1 MRFRPFGATGT
12 AVSALSIA
20 LTDAPNRRRAA
31 DWQAL
36 AFDALENGVNTFEIA
51 GVNPAIQDGLADAL
65 RTVDRHL
72 VFVSLRLGATINGGR
87 DFSADHIAR
96 TVEATIARMDIDYLD
111 LLLLDDPG
119 EEELSAEALAVCKA
133 LRAAGRTR
141 MIGVRGKG
149 TAMDAY
155 ISTNHFDVVAL
166 PYSLSSGWIDRH
178 RMKAA
183 GQKDMAI
190 IGYDFFPEQFHRA
203 QDVAPVRRTLW
214 GKPKVIHSLSN
225 AGTYAF
231 LHDTPDWTAEEICL
245 AFALTEPGLATVQ
258 IPTEDVGRL
267 ADLAAV
273 TERDMPAGAASR
285 IEMARFGDH
294 KSANKA

>member
-20 LTDAPNRRRAA
+20 LTDVGNRRRAA

-36 AFDALENGVNTFEIA
+36 AFEALENGVNTFEIA
-51 GVNPAIQDGLADAL
+51 GTNPAIQEGLADAL
-65 RTVDRHL
+65 RAVDRHL
-72 VFVSLRLGATINGGR
+72 VFVSLRIGAALDGGR
-87 DFSADHIAR
+87 NFSADHIAR
-96 TVEATIARMDIDYLD
+96 TVESTIARMDIEYLD

-119 EEELSAEALAVCKA
+119 EDELSAEALAVCKA

-149 TAMDAY
+149 VAMDAY
-155 ISTNHFDVVAL
+155 ISTKHFDVVAL
-166 PYSLSSGWIDRH
+166 PYSLSSGWVDRH
-178 RMKAA
+178 RLKAA
-183 GQKDMAI
+183 GQKDMAV
-190 IGYDFFPEQFHRA
+190 IGYDFFPQQFHKA
-203 QDVAPVRRTLW
+203 EDVAPVKRSFW
-214 GKPKVIHSLSN
+214 GKPKVITALAN

-231 LHDTPDWTAEEICL
+231 LHDTPEWTAEEICL

-258 IPTEDVGRL
+258 ITTDDIDRL

-294 KSANKA
+294 KTANKA